1 MSGYSIAER
10 MRLRREILAKIQ
22 KLMKEIAQMR
32 ELMQEFRRNGSMI
45 GAALS
50 RWDSQ
55 YSVYC
60 SSDLA
65 PDINITDSYEGITAE
80 HFAGELPQAVGDLA
94 AACSQMQAVQG
105 GIQDQITRLEQYI
118 EKLNRKVAELR
129 AQLAAL

>member
-1 MSGYSIAER
+1 MNRDAQLEK

-22 KLMKEIAQMR
+22 KLMKEITEMR
-32 ELMQEFRRNGSMI
+32 ELIQAFRRNGSVI

-55 YSVYC
+55 YGTYL

-65 PDINITDSYEGITAE
+65 PQINVTDSYEGITAE
-80 HFAGELPQAVGDLA
+80 RFAGELPQAVGELA
-94 AACSQMQAVQG
+94 SVCSQMQSVQG
-105 GIQDQITRLEQYI
+105 GIQDQIARLELYI
-118 EKLNRKVAELR
+118 DKLSMKAAELR